1 MAGNMDM
8 FYSSG
13 IDDFLSKPVEVEKLD
28 AILEKWIPEGK
39 QKFRASGIAHG
50 KNGHAQDHDSRRDAD
65 DRTNGH
71 NDDNGDRDG
80 VIEGKLSGIPGL
92 DTRAGKVYSG
102 GSAEGYL
109 GVLSAY
115 CRDVNDTI
123 ERIRNSQEEGNY
135 PLYTTLVHAIKGAS
149 RTIGAAKLGDV
160 AAELED
166 AGRRKDTSLIRQKTE
181 KLLSDLES
189 LCRSISGALETDNGE
204 AGVGTAE
211 FDGLKAALV
220 RDDYRAVNRELK
232 RLGGLPLDKA
242 AKDLLGQVEQDV
254 LLYEF
259 AAAAAKLE

>member
-50 KNGHAQDHDSRRDAD
+50 KNGHAQDHDSRRDAG
-65 DRTNGH
+65 DRA
-71 NDDNGDRDG
+71 NGDSGDGDGG

-92 DTRAGKVYSG
+92 DTKAGKAYSG
-102 GSAEGYL
+102 GSMEGYL

-123 ERIRNSQEEGNY
+123 ERIRNSLKEENY

-149 RTIGAAKLGDV
+149 RTVGAAKLGDD

-166 AGRRKDTSLIRQKTE
+166 AGRREDISLIKQKTE
-181 KLLSDLES
+181 KLLPDLES

-204 AGVGTAE
+204 AGTAE
-211 FDGLKAALV
+211 FGGLKAALAA
-220 RDDYRAVNRELK
+220 DDYQAVTRELK
-232 RLGGLPLDKA
+232 RLGGLPLNKTA
-242 AKDLLGQVEQDV
+242 RDLLGQVERDV